1 MGFKNFSRGQYDAV
15 AHPEKMDSGQISRT
29 RWALAIFII
38 VLLTGAITL
47 GVINNQKPGQQDAGP
62 APVPT
67 IEYTAGAGEPSGD
80 CLDNTDIDISTTAPK
95 VEQWLAKASGQ
106 VPVIKGA
113 GPCGKAV
120 GEVDTGFAKTQTGA
134 LSAATHWAWQLFT
147 APATTSTPESIRA
160 VTVAGS
166 DRDALEA
173 QAKRVLSGAEA
184 PETDYR
190 SITHLAGYRIQI
202 QGETALV
209 DIAAVSQVGAEKI
222 NITTRVTLRWEEDDW
237 KVVPAGADTFARG
250 TKLADL
256 TGFVPFSAEVS
267 DAAR

>member
-1 MGFKNFSRGQYDAV
+1 MGFKSFSRGQYDAV

-29 RWALAIFII
+29 RWALAIFVI
-38 VLLTGAITL
+38 VLLAGAITL
-47 GVINNQKPGQQDAGP
+47 GVMSNQKPAQQDAGP

-67 IEYTAGAGEPSGD
+67 IRYTPGPGDSSD
-80 CLDNTDIDISTTAPK
+80 CLNNTDTDITTTAPK
-95 VEQWLAKASGQ
+95 VEQWLVKASGE
-106 VPVIKGA
+106 VPSIKGA

-120 GEVDTGFAKTQTGA
+120 GGVDTGFAKTQTGA

-147 APATTSTPESIRA
+147 APATTSTPEEIRA
-160 VTVAGS
+160 VTVAGA

-173 QAKRVLSGAEA
+173 QAKRVLSGAQA
-184 PETDYR
+184 PEEDLR
-190 SITHLAGYRIQI
+190 SITHLAGYSIQF

-209 DIAAVSQVGAEKI
+209 DIAAVTQVGSEKI
-222 NITTRVTLRWEEDDW
+222 NITTRITLVWEENDW

-250 TKLADL
+250 TKLTDL

-267 DAAR
+267 DATR